1 MVAIIGMTCICVMIK
16 PLIKP
21 VIVPAATAI
30 KIASHMFTPALDRMP
45 SSITLVAIA
54 DICERS
60 MPPISITTV
69 SPAAIV
75 PIYENDVPIFAKLAF
90 VKKYGEIKDD
100 AKIKTI
106 RMIKMLNSVPA
117 LFRNFFVF
125 SM

>member
-1 MVAIIGMTCICVMIK
+1 
-16 PLIKP
+16 
-21 VIVPAATAI
+21 
-30 KIASHMFTPALDRMP
+30 
-45 SSITLVAIA
+45 TLVAIA